1 MNEMVSSG
9 QNGVIRYQSFVCD
22 HYMPHAL
29 ATRRAAH
36 QDWGLFINHLFPVF
50 GDMMLADI
58 NRPAISAFLLEK
70 RQAGY
75 MASTCNRLLAR
86 LKATLSYAF
95 EMEIPGFDKNP
106 ARGFRQFREPP
117 HRDRFLT
124 PDEARRLLHSIDQS
138 ESPMLKFIIPFLLM
152 TGARKSEALNA
163 EWAHVDFATR
173 QWVVPV
179 SKSGK
184 PRFIP
189 LSQGAINILI
199 EAKKFTIKNIGECKF
214 IFPNIATGKPY
225 TQIFYPW
232 DIARKRAGL
241 GDVRI
246 HDLRHSF
253 ASALVNE
260 GMTLY
265 DVKELLGHANIATTQ
280 RYAHLS
286 QQRLMEAASK
296 ADLHYNRVTAEV

>member
-1 MNEMVSSG
+1 MDVKY
-9 QNGVIRYQSFVCD
+9 QNFVCE

-29 ATRRAAH
+29 ATRRAAQ
-36 QDWGLFINHLFPVF
+36 QDWGLFNNHLFPVF
-50 GDMMLADI
+50 GEMSLSEI
-58 NRPAISAFLLEK
+58 NRPVISKFLLEK
-70 RQAGY
+70 RQVGY

-124 PDEARRLLHSIDQS
+124 PDEARRLLVSINQS
-138 ESPMLKFIIPFLLM
+138 DSPMLKFIVPFLLM
-152 TGARKSEALNA
+152 TGARKSEAMNA
-163 EWAHVDFATR
+163 EWSHIDFSTR

-189 LSQGAINILI
+189 LSKGAINILI
-199 EAKKFTIKNIGECKF
+199 EAQKFTLKNFGECKF
-214 IFPNIATGKPY
+214 IFPNILTGKPY
-225 TQIFYPW
+225 TQLFYPW

-296 ADLHYNRVTAEV
+296 ADLHYNRLTPDL

>member
-1 MNEMVSSG
+1 MADTIKRDQKQMMDYK
-9 QNGVIRYQSFVCD
+9 QFVCN

-36 QDWGLFINHLFPVF
+36 QDWGLFYNHLFPVF
-50 GDMMLADI
+50 GDMALNEI

-86 LKATLSYAF
+86 LKATLAYAF

-124 PDEARRLLHSIDQS
+124 PDEARRLLLSIDQS

-152 TGARKSEALNA
+152 TGARKSEAMKA
-163 EWAHVDFATR
+163 EWSHVDFATR

-189 LSQGAINILI
+189 LSQGAVNILLDVQ
-199 EAKKFTIKNIGECKF
+199 KFTLKILGECKF
-214 IFPNIATGKPY
+214 IFPNITTGKPY
-225 TQIFYPW
+225 TQLFYPW

-296 ADLHYNRVTAEV
+296 ADLHYNRRTPEV

>member
-1 MNEMVSSG
+1 MM
-9 QNGVIRYQSFVCD
+9 QYRDFVCGY
-22 HYMPHAL
+22 YMPHAF

-36 QDWGLFINHLFPVF
+36 QDWGLFNNHLFPVF
-50 GDMMLADI
+50 GDTPINAI
-58 NRPAISAFLLEK
+58 NRAQISRFLLDK
-70 RQAGY
+70 REAGY
-75 MASTCNRLLAR
+75 MSSTCNRLLAR
-86 LKATLSYAF
+86 LKATLSYAV
-95 EMEIPGFDKNP
+95 ELEIDGFDRNP
-106 ARGFRQFREPP
+106 ARGIRQLREPP

-124 PDEARRLLHSIDQS
+124 REEARRLLESLDLS

-163 EWAHVDFATR
+163 EWGHIDFSAR

-189 LSQGAINILI
+189 LSQAAVNILL
-199 EAKKFTIKNIGECKF
+199 EAKRFTLKNHGECKF
-214 IFPNIATGKPY
+214 VFPNILTGKPY

-232 DIARKRAGL
+232 DVARKRAGL
-241 GDVRI
+241 PDVRI

-265 DVKELLGHANIATTQ
+265 DVKELLGHANISTTQ
-280 RYAHLS
+280 RYAHLT
-286 QQRLMEAASK
+286 QHRLMEAASK
-296 ADLHYNRVTAEV
+296 ADQHYDCLRNRESAL

>member
-1 MNEMVSSG
+1 MISSG
-9 QNGVIRYQSFVCD
+9 QNRVIRYQSFVCD

-36 QDWGLFINHLFPVF
+36 QDWGLFISHLFPVF
-50 GDMMLADI
+50 GDMLLADI

-124 PDEARRLLHSIDQS
+124 PDEARRLLRSIDQS

-152 TGARKSEALNA
+152 TGARKSEAMNA
-163 EWAHVDFATR
+163 EWAHVDIATR
-173 QWVVPV
+173 QWVETV

-184 PRFIP
+184 PRINP

-214 IFPNIATGKPY
+214 IFPNISTGKPY

-296 ADLHYNRVTAEV
+296 ADLHYNRVAPEV